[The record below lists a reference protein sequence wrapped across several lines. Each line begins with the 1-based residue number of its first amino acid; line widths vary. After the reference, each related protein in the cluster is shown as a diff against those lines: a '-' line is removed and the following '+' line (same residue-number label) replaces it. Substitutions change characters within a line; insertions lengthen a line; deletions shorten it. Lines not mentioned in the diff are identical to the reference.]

1 MALNPNLNLKADLA
15 LAKEWLRSHN
25 LQPLFTQA
33 LGWQPVTASH
43 SEPIQRLQQ
52 QCTPIAY
59 CDNVTVWQ
67 VLLAENFQ
75 LTAEF
80 REQLY
85 RDLAQLSAQ
94 LLNQGEDE
102 HEEDSFDSP
111 LVIFIDSAKIR
122 SLWCQSLRES
132 ALYVVGQ
139 PITLWEFRLRRFA
152 QGCQGLFPSSGMNQY
167 ETFEKLLNGLYE
179 GISGIS
185 NSADRQGYAALTL
198 QRLIFVQSMQQKG
211 WLAGDTWYLQ
221 TRFGKAIQQGSNLF
235 LKTCL
240 QPLYQSFALPKRE
253 RPLALTQNVG
263 AMPFLGHLFSNH
275 SLEQRYPTVNI
286 ADQPFEEVLGWLS
299 EQTSAEALNPWMSGE
314 LGYVLERYWAMQAQP
329 PCDYVGTPAL
339 ARRLSD
345 RAINSLL
352 FSRINSS
359 FSPAA
364 SFNDVLFNATPVL
377 CRRLIQEI
385 LPNLRILD
393 PACGSGNVLAAINQ
407 RLVEIFSI
415 LTGYIQQNQD
425 TQLKIW
431 KSGLI
436 EQSEEQADV
445 ESPEKESEKAARN
458 LLLGIQKRVFKNN
471 LYGVDILAGAVE
483 TAHFQLLLHS
493 VALAEPLL
501 AKNPNEAHNPQET
514 EPLPDL
520 SFNIMPGNSLIGL
533 IDVDEERFDQ
543 VNSAGTLNVLQGN
556 LLQPL
561 AADGYQTIL
570 AGKNLALEHY
580 KSRNQLLAKARHIP
594 DYARAS
600 LLREEIAQ
608 LDAKAQTK
616 LNTLLL
622 NYMSEQLGI
631 QYKAMQLT
639 DKPERRLLTLEDIDI
654 LQPFHWGY
662 HFNDI
667 VQQGGFDGVVC
678 VPPWGAFKPT
688 AEEFFQ
694 RFQDLA
700 EAKGMNAK
708 TLKTSKQALA
718 KGDPEIAEAWLF
730 YQEQYAYVADYFYRS
745 EQYAHQNPTANG
757 KAVRNQLVRDRLF
770 VERCFYL
777 LKDGGIGAMVLPEK
791 LSENERAKTLQD
803 FFSDNMDCSEFS
815 SNQPMKIEGMVWRMR
830 STKPFERVGSQ

>member
-1 MALNPNLNLKADLA
+1 MALNPHSNLKVDLR
-15 LAKEWLRSHN
+15 LAKEQLRSHT
-25 LQPLFTQA
+25 LHPLFTQT
-33 LGWQPVTASH
+33 LGWQPIAAGH
-43 SEPIQRLQQ
+43 QKPIRCLQQ
-52 QCTPIAY
+52 PCTPIAY
-59 CDNVTVWQ
+59 RNQVTVWQ
-67 VLLAENFQ
+67 VLLTKDFQ
-75 LTAEF
+75 LTSET

-85 RDLAQLSAQ
+85 CELAQHSVYR
-94 LLNQGEDE
+94 
-102 HEEDSFDSP
+102 EDSPDSP
-111 LVIFIDSAKIR
+111 LVIFIDSAKTR
-122 SLWCQSLRES
+122 SLWCQSLQAS

-139 PITLWEFRLRRFA
+139 PVTLWEFRLRRLA
-152 QGCQGLFPSSGMNQY
+152 QSHQGLFPAAQMNQY
-167 ETFEKLLNGLYE
+167 KTFEQLLNGLYE

-198 QRLIFVQSMQQKG
+198 QRLVFIQSMQQKG
-211 WLAGDTWYLQ
+211 WLNGDTWYLQ
-221 TRFGKAIQQGSNLF
+221 KRFGEALQQRSHFFKA
-235 LKTCL
+235 CL
-240 QPLYQSFALPKRE
+240 QLLYQSFALPEAE
-253 RPLALTQNVG
+253 RPLALTQNAG
-263 AMPFLGHLFSNH
+263 AMPFLGHLFSAH
-275 SLEQRYPTVNI
+275 SLERRYPTVDITN
-286 ADQPFEEVLGWLS
+286 QPFEEVLGWLS
-299 EQTSAEALNPWMSGE
+299 EQTSADALNPWMSGE
-314 LGYVLERYWAMQAQP
+314 LGYLLEHYWAQQAQP
-329 PCDYVGTPAL
+329 PSDYVGTPAL
-339 ARRLSD
+339 ARGLSD
-345 RAINSLL
+345 RALDSLL
-352 FSRINSS
+352 LRRINKS
-359 FSPAA
+359 FSPTS
-364 SFNDVLFNATPVL
+364 SFNDVLFNATPVI

-393 PACGSGNVLAAINQ
+393 PACGSGSVLAAINQ

-436 EQSEEQADV
+436 EQSKEQADV
-445 ESPEKESEKAARN
+445 ELSEKAERN
-458 LLLGIQKRVFKNN
+458 LLLSIQKRVFKNS

-483 TAHFQLLLHS
+483 TAHFQLLLHG
-493 VALAEPLL
+493 VALAEDLPTQ
-501 AKNPNEAHNPQET
+501 NYQEVPNPQAI

-543 VNSAGTLNVLQGN
+543 VNSAGALSVLQGN

-570 AGKNLALEHY
+570 SGKNLALEYY
-580 KSRNQLLAKARHIP
+580 KSRNQLLAKARDIP

-600 LLREEIAQ
+600 LLREEITQ

-622 NYMSEQLGI
+622 NHMSEQLGI

-639 DKPERRLLTLEDIDI
+639 DRPERRVLTLEDIDV

-662 HFNDI
+662 HFNTI
-667 VQQGGFDGVVC
+667 MQQGGFDGIVC

-708 TLKTSKQALA
+708 ALKTSKQALA

-730 YQEQYAYVADYFYRS
+730 YQEQYAYVADYYYRS
-745 EQYAHQNPTANG
+745 EQYAHQNPMANG
-757 KAVRNQLVRDRLF
+757 KAIRNQLARERLF

-777 LKDGGIGAMVLPEK
+777 LNDGGVGAIALPEK
-791 LSENERAKTLQD
+791 LSESERAKTLQD
-803 FFSDNMDCSEFS
+803 FFFKNTDYSEF
-815 SNQPMKIEGMVWRMR
+815 KIELADKQPIELEGMIWKM
-830 STKPFERVGSQ
+830 

>member
-1 MALNPNLNLKADLA
+1 MALNPRSNLKVDLR
-15 LAKEWLRSHN
+15 LAKEQLRSHT
-25 LQPLFTQA
+25 LHSLFTQT
-33 LGWQPVTASH
+33 LGW
-43 SEPIQRLQQ
+43 EPITANHQKPIRCLQQ

-59 CDNVTVWQ
+59 RNQVTVWQ
-67 VLLAENFQ
+67 VLLTQGFQ
-75 LTAEF
+75 LTSET
-80 REQLY
+80 REQIYGELT
-85 RDLAQLSAQ
+85 QHSAQ
-94 LLNQGEDE
+94 RLAPG
-102 HEEDSFDSP
+102 EDSFVSP
-111 LVIFIDSAKIR
+111 LVIFIDSSITR
-122 SLWCQSLRES
+122 SLWCQSLQAS

-139 PITLWEFRLRRFA
+139 PITLWEFRLRRLA
-152 QGCQGLFPSSGMNQY
+152 QSHQGLFPAAPTNQY
-167 ETFEKLLNGLYE
+167 KTFEQLLNGLYE

-198 QRLIFVQSMQQKG
+198 QRLIFMQSMQQKG
-211 WLAGDTWYLQ
+211 WLNGDTWYLQ
-221 TRFGKAIQQGSNLF
+221 KRFGEALQQRSHLF
-235 LKTCL
+235 FKTCL
-240 QPLYQSFALPKRE
+240 QPLYQSFARPETE

-263 AMPFLGHLFSNH
+263 ATPFLGHLFSAH
-275 SLEQRYPTVNI
+275 PLEQRYSTVEITN
-286 ADQPFEEVLGWLS
+286 QPFEEILAWLS
-299 EQTSAEALNPWMSGE
+299 EQTSADALNPWMSGE
-314 LGYVLERYWAMQAQP
+314 LGYLLEHYWAQQAQP
-329 PCDYVGTPAL
+329 PNDYVRTPAL
-339 ARRLSD
+339 ARVLSD
-345 RAINSLL
+345 RTLESLL
-352 FSRINSS
+352 LGRINSS
-359 FSPAA
+359 FSPA
-364 SFNDVLFNATPVL
+364 SSLNDVLFNATPIM

-393 PACGSGNVLAAINQ
+393 PACGSGSVLAAINQ

-436 EQSEEQADV
+436 EQSKEQADV
-445 ESPEKESEKAARN
+445 KPSEKAERN
-458 LLLGIQKRVFKNN
+458 LLLSIQKRVFKNN

-493 VALAEPLL
+493 VALADPLL
-501 AKNPNEAHNPQET
+501 AKSSQAAFDPPAT

-520 SFNIMPGNSLIGL
+520 SFNIMLGNSLIGL
-533 IDVDEERFDQ
+533 IDVDEDRFDQ
-543 VNSAGTLNVLQGN
+543 VNSAGALNILQGN

-570 AGKNLALEHY
+570 SGKNLALEYY
-580 KSRNQLLAKARHIP
+580 KSRNQLLAKARNIP
-594 DYARAS
+594 NYARAS
-600 LLREEIAQ
+600 LLREDIAQ

-622 NYMSEQLGI
+622 NHMSEQLGI

-639 DKPERRLLTLEDIDI
+639 DKPERRMLTLEDIDI

-662 HFNDI
+662 HFNTI
-667 VQQGGFDGVVC
+667 IQQGGFDGIVC

-718 KGDPEIAEAWLF
+718 KGDSEIAEAWLF

-745 EQYAHQNPTANG
+745 EQYAHQNPMANG
-757 KAVRNQLVRDRLF
+757 KAVRNQLARERLF
-770 VERCFYL
+770 VERCFHL
-777 LKDGGIGAMVLPEK
+777 LNDGGVGAIALPEK

-803 FFSDNMDCSEFS
+803 FFFENADYNWFS
-815 SNQPMKIEGMVWRMR
+815 SNQPTKIEGMVWRMR
-830 STKPFERVGSQ
+830 NSSS